1 MAPASILYPLFSI
14 LYLHMMTCWCCSAL
28 AAAIT
33 REPSSTQREPRRPV
47 PIGGTGGARR
57 EPAAAAGVVWLAPAV
72 LLLYLPAAAAPAA
85 AGPAAAASV
94 IACGGRMP
102 VPLCSLPADL
112 LFLRSRSSG
121 FRRFATAGW
130 MDI

>member
-33 REPSSTQREPRRPV
+33 REPSSTQREPQRPV

-57 EPAAAAGVVWLAPAV
+57 EPAAAAAGVVWLAPAV
-72 LLLYLPAAAAPAA
+72 LLLYLPAAAAGPA
-85 AGPAAAASV
+85 AAAASV

-102 VPLCSLPADL
+102 VPLCSLPADI